1 MSKKI
6 LVVDDEPDVVTY
18 LTTLLEDA
26 GYSTISAADGAEGL
40 EKVRGESPD
49 LITLDIT
56 MPEKSGVRMYT
67 EIKRDDALKSIPVIV
82 VTGIQGEIE
91 KFLSTRRQ
99 VPPPDDFVAKPVD
112 REVLVEKVKKL
123 IG

>member
-1 MSKKI
+1 MPKKI
-6 LVVDDEPDVVTY
+6 LIVDDEPDVVTY
-18 LTTLLEDA
+18 LSTLLEDA
-26 GYSTISAADGAEGL
+26 GYGTISASNGEEGL

-56 MPEKSGVRMYT
+56 MPEKSGVRLYT
-67 EIKRDDALKSIPVIV
+67 ELKNDDALRSIPVIV

-112 REVLVEKVKKL
+112 RDLLVEKVKKL